1 MKDKLKVHG
10 SSKSNEWE
18 TPKNFFKRYNDIF
31 NFDIDP
37 WII

>member
-18 TPKNFFKRYNDIF
+18 TPKNFKEKKGFTS
-31 NFDIDP
+31 
-37 WII
+37 